1 MIELQYRFAMQ
12 DDVPLLAEMNQQ
24 LIRDEGHRN
33 KMTLTE
39 LQGRM
44 SDWLHTEYTAVIFGS
59 DKNAIG
65 YALYRKDTDWIY
77 LRQFFVETRMRNQG
91 IGREAILWLKKNA
104 WKESR
109 IIRIEVLVNNPNGMS
124 FWRDIG
130 FEDYCITME
139 MKN

>member
-24 LIRDEGHRN
+24 LICDEGHRN
-33 KMTLTE
+33 KMTLAE
-39 LQGRM
+39 LEGRM

-59 DKNAIG
+59 DENYIG
-65 YALYRKDTDWIY
+65 YTLYRKDTDWIY
-77 LRQFFVETRMRNQG
+77 LRQFFVKDQMRRQG
-91 IGREAILWLKKNA
+91 IGREAILWLQKNA
-104 WKESR
+104 WKETKIVR
-109 IIRIEVLVNNPNGMS
+109 IDVLVNNSNGMS
-124 FWRDIG
+124 FWHNIG

>member
-1 MIELQYRFAMQ
+1 MIELQYRFSTQ
-12 DDVPLLAEMNQQ
+12 DDVPLLAEMNQR

-33 KMTLTE
+33 KMTLAE

-44 SDWLHTEYTAVIFGS
+44 SDWIHTEYTAVIFSCGGN
-59 DKNAIG
+59 DIG
-65 YALYRKDTDWIY
+65 YALYRKDADWIY
-77 LRQFFVETRMRNQG
+77 LRQFFVKARMRRQG

-104 WKESR
+104 WEESR

-124 FWRDIG
+124 FWRAVG